1 MAFLYETHLHTMEGS
16 ACGKVSGREYVQ
28 FYKDAGYDG
37 IIITDHF
44 FGGNCRPDRDL
55 PWEEWVN
62 QYCSG
67 YEAAK
72 EEGDKIGLKVFF
84 GLEERFNTNGEFNAD
99 EWLIYGLDK
108 EYLLSHPEMR
118 TWTRADYLKNVHA
131 AGGCCVQAHP
141 FRDRNYVDAFR
152 LSLGVDAI
160 EGYNSNNKI
169 EADVLANLYAKK
181 HNLVMVAG
189 GDVHFCGHV
198 PPEKMAGVE
207 FEKPLESIHDYV
219 QAILERKPFTLHKPA
234 GYPDMTTPL
243 PEFEKPVYIYDR
255 DGHKTD
261 LPASILF

>member
-44 FGGNCRPDRDL
+44 YGGNCRPDRDL
-55 PWEEWVN
+55 PWCEWVN
-62 QYCSG
+62 QFCSG
-67 YEAAK
+67 YEAAR

-84 GLEERFNTNGEFNAD
+84 GIEERFNTNGEFNAD

-108 EYLLSHPEMR
+108 EYLLAHPDMR
-118 TWTRADYLKNVHA
+118 IWTRADYLKNVHA

-141 FRDRNYVDAFR
+141 FRDRNYVDAFH

-160 EGYNSNNKI
+160 EGYNANNKI
-169 EADVLANLYAKK
+169 EADILAQLYAKK
-181 HNLVMVAG
+181 QNLVMVAG

-207 FEKPLESIHDYV
+207 FEKPLESIYDYV
-219 QAILERKPFTLHKPA
+219 AAIRERKPIKLHKPE
-234 GYPDMTTPL
+234 GYPDMDTPL
-243 PEFEKPVYIYDR
+243 PPFEKPVYIYDR

-261 LPASILF
+261 LPTSILF

>member
-1 MAFLYETHLHTMEGS
+1 MAFLYETHLHSMEGS

-44 FGGNCRPDRDL
+44 YNGNCRPDREL

-62 QYCSG
+62 QYCQG

-72 EEGDKIGLKVFF
+72 EEGDRIGFKVFF
-84 GLEERFNTNGEFNAD
+84 GLEERFDNQGDGYDD

-108 EYLLSHPEMR
+108 EYLLAHPEMR
-118 TWTRADYLKNVHA
+118 TWTRADYLKNVHQ

-141 FRDRNYVDAFR
+141 FRNRDYVKNIR
-152 LSLGVDAI
+152 VTLGVDAI
-160 EGYNSNNKI
+160 EGYNANNKI
-169 EADVLANLYAKK
+169 EADVQAHLYAKK

-198 PPEKMAGVE
+198 PPERMAGVE
-207 FEKPLESIHDYV
+207 LEQPMESIYDYV
-219 QAILERKPFTLHKPA
+219 AAIRERKPIGLHKPE
-234 GYPDMTTPL
+234 GYPDMNAPL
-243 PEFEKPVYIYDR
+243 PPFGKPVVIYDR
-255 DGHKTD
+255 EGKQTD
-261 LPASILF
+261 LPESALF